1 MVSAQSLLNSETQ
14 VNADTAIYGK
24 APQLRSFP
32 IIADSYYIKRSHITV
47 RPIFFYISDLSRR
60 TVKPAATQYNNVLS
74 QNVELVKLF

>member
-1 MVSAQSLLNSETQ
+1 M
-14 VNADTAIYGK
+14 GK
-24 APQLRSFP
+24 LRIQRSFP

-60 TVKPAATQYNNVLS
+60 TVKPAAPQYNNVLS

>member
-24 APQLRSFP
+24 APQLRSFY
-32 IIADSYYIKRSHITV
+32 IITDSYYIKRSHITV

-60 TVKPAATQYNNVLS
+60 TVKPAAPQYNNVLS